1 MTSPANPHGLW
12 FARFIHQDGT
22 KFHALITSD
31 TEAGAR
37 AALVGHYGQL
47 IFSISELVPL
57 TLDRLQD
64 LFELDPTCPLVI
76 TLSY

>member
-1 MTSPANPHGLW
+1 MTAPANPHGLW
-12 FARFIHQDGT
+12 FASFIHQDGT

-31 TEAGAR
+31 TEEQAR
-37 AALVGHYGQL
+37 AALAAHYGQL

-64 LFELDPTCPLVI
+64 LFELDPDCPLVI
-76 TLSY
+76 TLFY